1 VFKTIAFIRLS
12 VLFYPDA
19 KLIIKE
25 KKKNNF
31 DLLLRIIPVLIKKA
45 IAAFFNHRVK
55 KEVTRR
61 GAEIL

>member
-45 IAAFFNHRVK
+45 IAAFF
-55 KEVTRR
+55 
-61 GAEIL
+61 